1 MGASRAAVDAGF
13 VPNDWQV
20 GQTGKIVAPDLY
32 IAVGISGA
40 IQHLAGMKDSRVI
53 VAINKDEEAPIFQVA
68 DYGIVGDLFKIVP
81 ELVEGAGMSYAPRSA
96 TCSSCCASS
105 RGSTRSRGCRGT
117 RSCRPSWSSR
127 SWRRTRSS
135 PRRSSRRSTGR
146 ATRKARSGRTARS
159 RRRSGFKDAY
169 RQFVEGGWNALQFP
183 AEFGGQGLPKLVAA
197 PVMEMWKSANLSFSL
212 CPLLTGG
219 AIEALL
225 LRGSDEQK
233 ATFLPK
239 MVEGDLDRDDE
250 PHRAAG
256 RLGSRAR
263 QEQGSSGGRPLP
275 DLRPED
281 LHHLRRARPG
291 GEHPPPRAGA
301 DARRARRGE
310 GDLAL
315 PRAQVSGQTRTAASA
330 RATTCAACR
339 SSTSSASTPARPR

>member
-1 MGASRAAVDAGF
+1 MGACRAAVDAGF

-68 DYGIVGDLFKIVP
+68 DYGIVGDLFKVVP
-81 ELVEGAGMSYAPRSA
+81 ELVKELEMSYSAPLRDMQFVLHELA
-96 TCSSCCASS
+96 GFDEIA
-105 RGSTRSRGCRGT
+105 RLPGYEELAAGLVEQILEENAKFAAAVLAPLNQPGDQEGSVWQDGEVTT
-117 RSCRPSWSSR
+117 P
-127 SWRRTRSS
+127 
-135 PRRSSRRSTGR
+135 
-146 ATRKARSGRTARS
+146 K
-159 RRRSGFKDAY
+159 GFKQAY

-197 PVMEMWKSANLSFSL
+197 PVMEMWKSANMSFSL

-225 LRGSDEQK
+225 LRGSDAQK

-239 MVEGDLDRDDE
+239 MIEGDLDRHDE

-256 RLGSRAR
+256 RLGPRARARRRPFRRAATTGSTARRSSSPTASTTWRRTSCTSCSRAR
-263 QEQGSSGGRPLP
+263 PTR
-275 DLRPED
+275 
-281 LHHLRRARPG
+281 
-291 GEHPPPRAGA
+291 PRA
-301 DARRARRGE
+301 
-310 GDLAL
+310 
-315 PRAQVSGQTRTAASA
+315 
-330 RATTCAACR
+330 
-339 SSTSSASTPARPR
+339 